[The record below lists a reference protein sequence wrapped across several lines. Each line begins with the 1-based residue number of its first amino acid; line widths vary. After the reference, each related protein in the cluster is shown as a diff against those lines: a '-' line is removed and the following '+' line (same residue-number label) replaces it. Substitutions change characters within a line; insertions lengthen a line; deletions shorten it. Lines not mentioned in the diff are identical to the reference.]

1 MMVSVKHQHAILID
15 CTPMHIFVP
24 PHNATSVR
32 SSHTRQKSLQQTIEP
47 SFINASLVLGSAKML
62 YTPAL
67 SAIVIFR
74 SLTLDF
80 VQLTCNYKPPKPHQ
94 GCLRGQTCLQDNSSA
109 HGHLHQQ
116 QLD

>member
-1 MMVSVKHQHAILID
+1 
-15 CTPMHIFVP
+15 MHILFLLTMLL
-24 PHNATSVR
+24 AYARLTLIM
-32 SSHTRQKSLQQTIEP
+32 KSLRQTIEP